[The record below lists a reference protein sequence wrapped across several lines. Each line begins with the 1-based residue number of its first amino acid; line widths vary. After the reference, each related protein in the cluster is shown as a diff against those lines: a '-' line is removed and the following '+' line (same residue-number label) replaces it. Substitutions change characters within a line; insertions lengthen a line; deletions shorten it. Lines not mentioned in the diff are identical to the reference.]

1 MNLKEYQGKEIF
13 SKNGIKVP
21 NGFVVSDIA
30 QIKEKISSIK
40 DKCVVKAQVLT
51 GGRGKAGGV
60 KLATKENANEIA
72 GSILG
77 MSIKGLRVNEV
88 LIEERMEIQREIYVS
103 IAINRAEK
111 GLTLIVSL
119 DGGVDIEELSSK
131 HPEKIIKLP
140 INEIDEGK
148 IREKIRFEHID
159 ELIEIIKRL
168 RAISEKYD
176 AELVEINPLALTPKG
191 LIAADSKIII
201 DDNALFRHPEYIGKK
216 KEQLTDIEKQANE
229 IDIQYVE
236 LDGDIAIIG
245 NGAGLVMATLDV
257 IAHYGGRAANFLDVG
272 GGASVEQMEKSL
284 EICMLKKPKG
294 IFVNIF
300 GGITR
305 CDYIAQGLVSY
316 IKKNSLG
323 VPMVVRLIGTNEKEG
338 QAILKNAGIASLSS
352 MEECA
357 QKIVELSKCQ

>member
-21 NGFVVSDIA
+21 NGFVVSDISE
-30 QIKEKISSIK
+30 IKEM
-40 DKCVVKAQVLT
+40 DNCVVKAQVLA
-51 GGRGKAGGV
+51 GGRGKVGGV
-60 KLATKENANEIA
+60 KLATKENLKEVAD
-72 GSILG
+72 SILG
-77 MSIKGLRVNEV
+77 MSIKGLIVDEV
-88 LIEERMEIQREIYVS
+88 LIEERMEIKKEIYVS
-103 IAINRAEK
+103 ITVNRAEK

-131 HPEKIIKLP
+131 HPEKIIRLP
-140 INEIDEGK
+140 ITKIDEER
-148 IREKIRFEHID
+148 IRESIKFEHID

-168 RAISEKYD
+168 RDISEEYD
-176 AELVEINPLALTPKG
+176 AELVEINPLVLTPNG
-191 LIAADSKIII
+191 LVAADSKVII

-216 KEQLTDIEKQANE
+216 KEQLTDIERQASDM
-229 IDIQYVE
+229 DIQYVE

-305 CDYIAQGLVSY
+305 CDYIAKGLVDY
-316 IKKNSLG
+316 IKKNSLA

-338 QAILKNAGIASLSS
+338 QSILKNSGIESLSS

-357 QKIVELSKCQ
+357 KKIVELARCR

>member
-13 SKNGIKVP
+13 SNNGINVP
-21 NGFVVSDIA
+21 NGFVIRDISE
-30 QIKEKISSIK
+30 IKEM
-40 DKCVVKAQVLT
+40 DNCVVKAQVLT

-60 KLATKENANEIA
+60 KLATKENLKEVAA
-72 GSILG
+72 SILG
-77 MSIKGLRVNEV
+77 MNIKGLKVNEV
-88 LIEERMEIQREIYVS
+88 LIEERIEIKKEIYA
-103 IAINRAEK
+103 AITVNRAEK
-111 GLTLIVSL
+111 GLSLIVSL
-119 DGGVDIEELSSK
+119 DGGVDIEELAAK

-140 INEIDEGK
+140 INEVDEIK
-148 IREKIRFEHID
+148 IRKSIKFEHID
-159 ELIEIIKRL
+159 ELIEIIRRL
-168 RAISEKYD
+168 REISEKYD

-257 IAHYGGRAANFLDVG
+257 ISHYGGKPANFLDVG

-284 EICMLKKPKG
+284 EICMLKKPNG

-305 CDYIAQGLVSY
+305 CDYIAQGLVDY
-316 IKKNSLG
+316 IKKNSLD

-338 QAILKNAGIASLSS
+338 QSIKNAGINSLSS

-357 QKIVELSKCQ
+357 KKIV